1 MDTFKRDVIMEIDKN
16 ELNRHKD
23 DWQLFI
29 SMTIWLSAITGV
41 ILIGLA
47 LFVA

>member
-1 MDTFKRDVIMEIDKN
+1 MEIDKD
-16 ELNRHKD
+16 ELRRHQE
-23 DWQLFI
+23 DWKFFMD
-29 SMTIWLSAITGV
+29 MTLWLGAITGV